1 MIKDLLVAATEDRP
15 NGIDLLA
22 KVGRRRP
29 RPLMPVLAAVCTAT
43 AASAGL
49 FFLTPRHDASSVT
62 VTHVGQGFR
71 LRTFVEGNLAEEGV
85 YDPVR
90 HLGVI
95 KGHQNYESEARI
107 IGDVEYYKGDVMP
120 PGRPWDKTTGN
131 TQVTGPV
138 DASTLVS
145 RGEQDP
151 EGILRYLR
159 SNTVFHRHGTHATFS
174 SKHAPAGSPQ
184 IDDVRFTGAVDLD
197 AQGRLRSLS
206 VTSFLPDPANPR
218 PAGHY
223 LLEISD
229 YGIAVR
235 VTPPPASQVMTE
247 ADRERWLNP
256 SGATPA
262 TPIPGLPS
270 QTPR

>member
-29 RPLMPVLAAVCTAT
+29 RLLIPVLAAVCTAT

-49 FFLTPRHDASSVT
+49 SFLTPRHDASSVA

-71 LRTFVEGNLAEEGV
+71 LRVFEDGTLVEEGV
-85 YDPVR
+85 FDPAR

-95 KGHQNYESEARI
+95 KGHQNYESEDRI
-107 IGDVEYYKGDVMP
+107 IGDVDYYKGDAMP
-120 PGRPWDKTTGN
+120 PGRPWDKGTGH
-131 TQVTGPV
+131 TQVSGPVV
-138 DASTLVS
+138 DASGLVF
-145 RGEQDP
+145 GGGLDP
-151 EGILRYLR
+151 QWVLRYLR
-159 SNTVFHRHGTHATFS
+159 SNTVFHRHGAHATFS
-174 SKHAPAGSPQ
+174 SKRAPAGSPQ
-184 IDDVRFTGAVDLD
+184 IDRFTGAVDLD

-206 VTSFLPDPANPR
+206 VTGYPPDATKPR
-218 PAGHY
+218 PLSHF

-247 ADRERWLNP
+247 AERERWLTP
-256 SGATPA
+256 SGSRPA
-262 TPIPGLPS
+262 TPLPFPS
-270 QTPR
+270 QTP